1 MKAQLKLHGLVAA
14 AHTPMTANG
23 NVNPDA
29 VDAQAQFLANQ
40 GIKLAFIT
48 GSTGES
54 AHMQLSER
62 KEIIA
67 AWGEAVRKYPIN
79 YITHTGGNSVWDAQ
93 ELAAYSAE
101 HGAVATSNNSPCYF
115 KPGSLELLVD
125 CCKHAADGAPDL
137 PYYYYDIPVLT
148 GVAHNPI
155 KFMEMASEKIKNFC
169 GIKFTNPDLAL
180 YMDALNYKD
189 GAFDLPWGVDE
200 WFLGALATGAKGAVG
215 SSFNFAPKLYFDL
228 IDAFNAGDIEKAR
241 HLQLLSVK
249 MINILA
255 SKGYMSAAKT
265 VMGWH
270 GVDLGPARLPMGNV
284 SEAGKKELKEEL
296 KAIGFFDWALAK

>member
-1 MKAQLKLHGLVAA
+1 MITTSLKLHGLVAA
-14 AHTPMTANG
+14 AHTPMLADG
-23 NVNPDA
+23 NVNPNE
-29 VDAQAQFLANQ
+29 VDNQARFLAGQ

-62 KEIIA
+62 KDIIA
-67 AWGEAVRKYPIN
+67 AWGEASKKHGIDF
-79 YITHTGGNSVWDAQ
+79 ITHTGGNSVWDAQ
-93 ELAAYSAE
+93 ELAAYSQE
-101 HGAVATSNNSPCYF
+101 HGAVATSNNAPCYF
-115 KPGSLELLVD
+115 KPGSLQLLID
-125 CCKHAADGAPDL
+125 CCKHAAAGAPNL

-148 GVAHNPI
+148 GVAYNPV
-155 KFMEMASEKIKNFC
+155 KFMELAEKEIPNFA

-180 YMDALNYKD
+180 YMDALNYKN
-189 GAFDLPWGVDE
+189 GLYDLPWGVDE
-200 WFLGALATGAKGAVG
+200 WFLGALATGAQGAVG

-228 IDAFNAGDIEKAR
+228 IDAFNAGDIAKAR
-241 HLQLLSVK
+241 ELQLKSVK

-270 GVDLGPARLPMGNV
+270 GVDLGPARLPMGNI
-284 SEAGKKELKEEL
+284 SEAAKIDLKNELT
-296 KAIGFFDWALAK
+296 AIGFFDWATK